1 MFNGILFDFEYLNT
15 KKGWEVCK
23 KEIENFKEF

>member
-15 KKGWEVCK
+15 KIGWEVCK